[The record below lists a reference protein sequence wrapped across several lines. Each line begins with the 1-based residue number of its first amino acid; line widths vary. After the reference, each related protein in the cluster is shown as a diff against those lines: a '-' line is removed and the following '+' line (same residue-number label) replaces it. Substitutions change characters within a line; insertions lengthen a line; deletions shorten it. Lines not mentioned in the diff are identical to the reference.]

1 MKRHLTKSEEFDI
14 MKMIMDK
21 FLWLG
26 IAILAFGFFRLVT
39 IPENSFYSFLIMMA
53 GIVVLVVFMIIL
65 LKEYEFM
72 KA

>member
-1 MKRHLTKSEEFDI
+1 MKRQLTKSEEFDI

-26 IAILAFGFFRLVT
+26 IAIMGYGFFRLVSGT
-39 IPENSFYSFLIMMA
+39 ENFTMSFLIMMS
-53 GIVVLVVFMIIL
+53 GIVLLVLFMIIL

-72 KA
+72 KS

>member
-1 MKRHLTKSEEFDI
+1 

-26 IAILAFGFFRLVT
+26 VAIMGYGFFRLV
-39 IPENSFYSFLIMMA
+39 SAAGAFWHSFLIMMA
-53 GIVVLVVFMIIL
+53 GIVLLVIFMIIL

>member
-26 IAILAFGFFRLVT
+26 IAIMGFGFFRLVT
-39 IPENSFYSFLIMMA
+39 VQENAFHSFLIMMA
-53 GIVVLVVFMIIL
+53 GIVLLVVFMLIL
-65 LKEYEFM
+65 LKEYEFI
-72 KA
+72 KG